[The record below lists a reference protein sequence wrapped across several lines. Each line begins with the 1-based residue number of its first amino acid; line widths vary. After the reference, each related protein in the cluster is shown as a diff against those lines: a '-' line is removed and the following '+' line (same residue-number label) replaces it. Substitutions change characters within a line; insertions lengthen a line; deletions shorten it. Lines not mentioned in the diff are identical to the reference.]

1 MVGQCLDNG
10 KKWERT
16 AAHNLSTVLLA
27 GQDVCEEL
35 RTQYRWE
42 LWLFTCSTQCVLV
55 KGEVKGAE
63 LIKLGLKHG

>member
-27 GQDVCEEL
+27 GQDVCEDSIEVGALVIHMFNSMCSGL
-35 RTQYRWE
+35 R
-42 LWLFTCSTQCVLV
+42 
-55 KGEVKGAE
+55 
-63 LIKLGLKHG
+63 GLN